1 MTAKHHCLICTSLI
15 YSGMYCSGCY
25 REILRTRTTDDESFE
40 EWLSRKREF
49 RISFERMSVSNNSQL
64 EDFFKA

>member
-1 MTAKHHCLICTSLI
+1 
-15 YSGMYCSGCY
+15 MYCSGCY